1 MVEKDPNEY
10 SNSQYGTSPPRVNMP
25 NNDLFVYTREDVKNK
40 MKMKRMKGY
49 FNEPQDLAG
58 ALRPSPIKHKDKKT
72 NQPWFSN
79 QNLAVLRQ
87 KDLGKGS
94 FSDSISM
101 MKQHHK
107 DTNKRGNFSEF
118 QASGLTDTSLISVKS
133 QSK

>member
-1 MVEKDPNEY
+1 VVEKDPNEY

-72 NQPWFSN
+72 NQP
-79 QNLAVLRQ
+79 
-87 KDLGKGS
+87 
-94 FSDSISM
+94 
-101 MKQHHK
+101 
-107 DTNKRGNFSEF
+107 
-118 QASGLTDTSLISVKS
+118 
-133 QSK
+133 